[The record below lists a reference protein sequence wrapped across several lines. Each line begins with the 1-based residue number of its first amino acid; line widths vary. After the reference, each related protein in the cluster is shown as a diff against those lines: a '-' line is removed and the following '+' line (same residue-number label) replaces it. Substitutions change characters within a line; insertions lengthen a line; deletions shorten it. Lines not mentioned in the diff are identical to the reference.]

1 MYIVYGSKNFGVGK
15 GIIFQKGD
23 CMKII
28 SSYAIEIKHIN
39 KLFRQT
45 IKIYHDAISFCVK
58 VLEEHWD
65 VLSTLETGNK
75 ERFAYADAL
84 IHSTKSNHAIYPEFD
99 IKFYKMPSYL
109 RFAVINTALGY
120 LSSYHSN
127 LDNWE
132 YSISNSKAP
141 SLQTHLNKLPT
152 FYKGNMYL
160 DDCEGDA
167 VRLKLFV
174 NNDWNWVEVQL
185 KHTDVVSI
193 QRHMKNA
200 KMSVPTLEKKNKK
213 YFLRFAFEEKVEL
226 NKTPLKQQRILA
238 VDLGINTDAICS
250 VMNLDGAILAIEFV
264 NFASDKDQLYHTLNK
279 IKKAQQKYG
288 FHNVSKLWRYAKFH
302 NEELARKIAKEITS
316 IAVKHQCD
324 VIVFEHLD
332 MKGKKH
338 GSKKQKLQMWK
349 KNTIQRIVEH
359 KAHQNSIR
367 ISHICAWCTSKLA
380 FDGSGKVLRGKDA
393 NLDTYELCKFS
404 NGKIYNCDLSA
415 SYNIG
420 ARYFIREIQKILPGM
435 VWSDIVAKVP
445 ECQKRT
451 QCTYA
456 TLLEINKAA

>member
-250 VMNLDGAILAIEFV
+250 VMNLDGAILAREFV

-451 QCTYA
+451 QCTYT

>member
-84 IHSTKSNHAIYPEFD
+84 IHSTQSNHAIYPEFD

-250 VMNLDGAILAIEFV
+250 VMNLDGAILAREFV